1 MAGFCLKPC
10 RSEATKIITIGTHR
24 DLERDCTETLWEKN
38 KKIAAIVHHH
48 LQKEVVYCNEECAEI
63 IFPLNTKAPEEVD
76 IKEAC
81 KIRASIEK
89 EAAQHKIPIW
99 WFMLRLILED
109 LARKLGRDVL
119 SKDECIHVSKSLG
132 FSEAELNA
140 ALAFFDKFNI
150 FLYKEKVLPGVIFT
164 NSQVPLDRV
173 SELVEKQHHLK
184 AAEED
189 SSRAEDLGTTGD

>member
-1 MAGFCLKPC
+1 MAFSLKPR

-24 DLERDCTETLWEKN
+24 ILERDCTETLWEKN
-38 KKIAAIVHHH
+38 KKIAAIVHPH
-48 LQKEVVYCNEECAEI
+48 LREVVCCNEECADI

-89 EAAQHKIPIW
+89 EAAQHKISIW

-109 LARKLGRDVL
+109 LACRLGRDVL
-119 SKDECIHVSKSLG
+119 SKDKCIHVSKSLG
-132 FSEAELNA
+132 FSEAELIA
-140 ALAFFDKFNI
+140 ALAFFDKCNI

-164 NSQVPLDRV
+164 NSQVPLDKV
-173 SELVEKQHHLK
+173 SELVEKQHYLK